1 MNIRNLLIWIT
12 STIRWYLRREIYSTT
27 FASLALRCWNNRLES
42 FAHESSHFL
51 MQRYFRPIGHSILIG
66 STVKLTV
73 DTFSAYQDAGCIKN
87 SLESVSWPMAW
98 RRTRKRKRDEKHGNY
113 RGQAAATGS
122 RVVSFYPEAP
132 WKIQQTRNFVEE
144 ERVGREKRAKRSYE
158 LQESTKPAAH
168 TTRRASCRSVKK
180 FRILGSSLAEKTDVA
195 SICLLDE
202 DSFNFVLTFPWK
214 TFRKLSQIL
223 LARRSLFSGRTRS
236 EFFVF
241 SSLFLLFFDELMG
254 LFGKT

>member
-1 MNIRNLLIWIT
+1 
-12 STIRWYLRREIYSTT
+12 
-27 FASLALRCWNNRLES
+27 
-42 FAHESSHFL
+42 
-51 MQRYFRPIGHSILIG
+51 
-66 STVKLTV
+66 
-73 DTFSAYQDAGCIKN
+73 
-87 SLESVSWPMAW
+87 MAW
-98 RRTRKRKRDEKHGNY
+98 RHTRKRKGDEKRGNY

-132 WKIQQTRNFVEE
+132 WKIQQTRNLVEE
-144 ERVGREKRAKRSYE
+144 ERVEREKCAKRSYE

-223 LARRSLFSGRTRS
+223 LARWSLFFGRTRS

-241 SSLFLLFFDELMG
+241 SSLFFPFFRWTGGDG
-254 LFGKT
+254 LEKHSGISL